1 MSTIHLAKSAL
12 ANGRRWGALGLYRLA
27 SCLLRCSANLLRR
40 RVISRGELR
49 VVLSIVTLLERS
61 AALLLLGGRRR
72 PHQPRPEGRNR
83 P

>member
-1 MSTIHLAKSAL
+1 MFTIRLTKSAFEK
-12 ANGRRWGALGLYRLA
+12 GRRWGALGLYRLA
-27 SCLLRCSANLLRR
+27 SCLLRWSANLFRR
-40 RVISRGELR
+40 RTISRGELR
-49 VVLSIVTLLERS
+49 VVLSIVTFLERS